1 MAGEQSGSAATVSDL
16 LVLRDDISE
25 LKVALQ
31 TSMPR

>member
-1 MAGEQSGSAATVSDL
+1 MAREQSGLPVTVSDL

-25 LKVALQ
+25 IKVALQ